1 MPEESFYP
9 TAFSFYF
16 QVSIGGSSNPR
27 DAAFRD
33 VSGLAVEMETETF
46 VEGGENTM
54 VYRLP
59 KVMKYQNL
67 VLSRGLAS
75 RSSPL
80 VTWCI
85 ETLQGGLA
93 KRIQTKALIIS
104 LLGPGKSESEAHPL
118 ISLLGLGKSES
129 EARPLHSWTVVNAY
143 PVKWEVESFN
153 AEKSEVAIEKIEF
166 AFTHFSREPITS

>member
-1 MPEESFYP
+1 MPDESFYP

-16 QVSIGGSSNPR
+16 NVSVENSTDHT

-33 VSGLAVEMETETF
+33 VSGLVAEMDTETYL
-46 VEGGENTM
+46 EGGENTM
-54 VYRLP
+54 AYRLP
-59 KVMKYQNL
+59 KGMKYQNL
-67 VLSRGLAS
+67 VLSRGVAS

-80 VTWCI
+80 VKWCI

-93 KRIQTKALIIS
+93 GRIQTKALIIS
-104 LLGPGKSESEAHPL
+104 LLGPGTK
-118 ISLLGLGKSES
+118 ES

-143 PVKWEVESFN
+143 PVKWQAESFN

-166 AFTHFSREPITS
+166 AFTHFYRGPATP